1 MRKQMIAA
9 TVALLVFLPVIA
21 GAATDHAAHRG
32 GVAHEE
38 VVDGVKA
45 TFRVTG
51 IADELKAKGVAVP
64 KGLKETHHLAVEFKD
79 ARSGKLLSSGV
90 ARVRVQGPGKFT
102 VTKDLAG
109 MDGHFG
115 TDLELSQPGKYGIM
129 CGFVPEDGKA
139 RQVRF
144 WYEIK

>member
-1 MRKQMIAA
+1 MRTVLIVIAQ
-9 TVALLVFLPVIA
+9 ALLLLVPLTVI
-21 GAATDHAAHRG
+21 AATDHAAHRG

-51 IADELKAKGVAVP
+51 IADELRAKGVVVP

-79 ARSGKLLSSGV
+79 ARSGKILSSGV
-90 ARVRVQGPGKFT
+90 ARVRVQGPGNFT
-102 VTKDLAG
+102 VTKDLVG

-115 TDLELSQPGKYGIM
+115 ADLELSQPGKYGIM